1 MLSEASKGVL
11 LKSLAGLSLVGGV
24 GLWVLD
30 EHVNVDMMQRAGAQG
45 AGAVGTLE
53 PVIDPSGEPVQL
65 AQTVRGKVR
74 LKPVQVNPRIQD
86 NETEVGE
93 QPLIPLQPRE
103 EPKTLDF
110 PEFQVGDPAE
120 NEVEPSVERDP
131 LPSNVRERS
140 LEELIQEIRATRAKR
155 EEQAAQ
161 QALKEREPQPED
173 ELTPEKPLSLGPS
186 RLESKRPV
194 VDVPDPI
201 KLPNE
206 REMKC
211 NQELNIYEAQLVAR
225 ERSLERAYRA
235 LQDEKKRILQMK
247 ALVEEQWDEAQDT
260 YDVAANL
267 MERSE
272 DVCVGPPPGPDAPPE
287 PIELGL
293 DQVDPEVR
301 VNQVVQ
307 IVKSMKPKAAARVIQ
322 RWDSPLA
329 ATALKRLSPRVSSK
343 ILAELPKEIAQKLT
357 TGFVRGE
364 EHTYAKPA
372 E

>member
-1 MLSEASKGVL
+1 M
-11 LKSLAGLSLVGGV
+11 
-24 GLWVLD
+24 
-30 EHVNVDMMQRAGAQG
+30 
-45 AGAVGTLE
+45 
-53 PVIDPSGEPVQL
+53 DPSGEPIQL

-74 LKPVQVNPRIQD
+74 LKPVQVNPRLKSD
-86 NETEVGE
+86 ETEIGE
-93 QPLIPLQPRE
+93 QPLIPLEPRE

-110 PEFQVGDPAE
+110 PEFQVGESVDKKAE
-120 NEVEPSVERDP
+120 SQEEADS
-131 LPSNVRERS
+131 LPSNVRERT
-140 LEELIQEIRATRAKR
+140 LEELIEEIRESRAK
-155 EEQAAQ
+155 QKAQ
-161 QALKEREPQPED
+161 PVPAQVAREPRPED

-194 VDVPDPI
+194 VDIPDPV

-206 REMKC
+206 REMQC
-211 NQELNIYEAQLVAR
+211 NQELNIYEAQLIAR
-225 ERSLERAYRA
+225 ERSLERAYQA
-235 LQDEKKRILQMK
+235 LQQEKKRVLQMK
-247 ALVEEQWDEAQDT
+247 ALVEEQWDEAQDS

-272 DVCVGPPPGPDAPPE
+272 DVCTGTPPDPDGPPA

-293 DQVDPEVR
+293 DQIDPEVR

-322 RWDSPLA
+322 RWNSPLA

-343 ILAELPKEIAQKLT
+343 ILAEMPKEVAQKLT

-364 EHTYAKPA
+364 EHLYEKPA